1 MKLLLSRIAEFIVPS
16 DQAPS
21 DKAPSAQAP
30 SNQAATGQ
38 YDGRAM
44 AQGYSIDSRTVQP
57 GELFFAV
64 KGERLDGHDFVEQ
77 ALGRGAIAAVVEK
90 RQRARYSSSAS
101 LLAVDDTLVALQTL
115 ATAVRKIWG
124 KTAIAITGSMGKTTT
139 KEAMAHLLA
148 IKYRVHRTKGNFNN
162 HFGLPLGLLTLEPE
176 YDVAVVEMGMSHPGE
191 ISALA
196 RIALP
201 NHAVVTNVAPVH
213 LESFDSIAGIA
224 RAKYE
229 LIEALPH
236 GGTAVL
242 NADDEYVSQFG
253 RNFKGKVV
261 MFGVKPAAHVQ
272 ARVPARVP
280 ADVRAE
286 NIEVLGPE
294 GTRFDLVSH
303 GMRQPVRS
311 PLLGKHNMYNVLAAA
326 AVALEHGI
334 TPSEIAAALPSLEPA
349 DKRGQVV
356 QVGNITVLYDCYNS
370 SPKALMAAVDTLAAM
385 PARRRIVAAGEML
398 ELGATGEQLHRECG
412 RYMARNAAGSQ
423 ARSKID
429 FLLGVRGLAKP
440 MVEAA
445 CEAGMKAE
453 FVATPE
459 EAGEWLAR
467 ETREGDVVLLK
478 ASRGVKLEKA
488 LETWQRNSGDRNAP
502 CAGN

>member
-1 MKLLLSRIAEFIVPS
+1 MKLLLSRIAEFIS
-16 DQAPS
+16 
-21 DKAPSAQAP
+21 
-30 SNQAATGQ
+30 ATGQ
-38 YDGRAM
+38 YDGHAM
-44 AQGYSIDSRTVQP
+44 AQGYSLDSRTVQP
-57 GELFFAV
+57 GELFIAV
-64 KGERLDGHDFVEQ
+64 KGERFDGHDFVEQ
-77 ALGRGAIAAVVEK
+77 ALSRGAMAAVVEK
-90 RQRARYSSSAS
+90 GQLTRYSNSANV
-101 LLAVDDTLVALQTL
+101 LAVDDTLVALQTL

-124 KTAIAITGSMGKTTT
+124 KTAIAVTGSMGKTTT
-139 KEAMAHLLA
+139 KETMAHLLA

-176 YDVAVVEMGMSHPGE
+176 YDLAVVEMGMSHSGE

-196 RIALP
+196 HIALP
-201 NHAVVTNVAPVH
+201 NQAVVTNVAPVH
-213 LESFDSIAGIA
+213 LENFDSIAGIA

-242 NADDEYVSQFG
+242 NADDEYVCQFG
-253 RNFKGKVV
+253 RDFKGKVV
-261 MFGVKPAAHVQ
+261 MFGLKPTACF
-272 ARVPARVP
+272 P

-294 GTRFDLVSH
+294 GTRFDLVSRET
-303 GMRQPVRS
+303 RQSVHS
-311 PLLGKHNMYNVLAAA
+311 PLLGKHNVYNVLAAA
-326 AVALEHGI
+326 AIALEHGI
-334 TPSEIAAALPSLEPA
+334 TPSEIAAALPSLQPA

-370 SPKALMAAVDTLAAM
+370 SPKALMAAIDILAAM
-385 PARRRIVAAGEML
+385 PARRRIVVAGEML
-398 ELGATGEQLHRECG
+398 ELGPTGEQLHRECG
-412 RYMARNAAGSQ
+412 RYMAGTHPGG
-423 ARSKID
+423 KLD

-445 CEAGMKAE
+445 GEAGLEAE

-459 EAGEWLAR
+459 EAGEWLVH

-488 LETWQRNSGDRNAP
+488 LETWQRKIGIPNAP
-502 CAGN
+502 GEGKLRTEN

>member
-1 MKLLLSRIAEFIVPS
+1 MTLPPAPIAEFTAAPILPAGNQS
-16 DQAPS
+16 DYSTVAL
-21 DKAPSAQAP
+21 
-30 SNQAATGQ
+30 
-38 YDGRAM
+38 
-44 AQGYSIDSRTVQP
+44 GYSIDSRTIQP

-77 ALGRGAIAAVVEK
+77 ALSRGAIGAVVRK
-90 RQRARYSSSAS
+90 DQLSRYSKPAA

-115 ATAVRKIWG
+115 ATAVRKKWG
-124 KTAIAITGSMGKTTT
+124 KTAIGITGSMGKTTT

-176 YDVAVVEMGMSHPGE
+176 YDLAVVEMGMSHPGE

-201 NHAVVTNVAPVH
+201 NQAVVTNVAPVH

-236 GGTAVL
+236 GGTDVL
-242 NADDEYVSQFG
+242 NADDEYVCQF
-253 RNFKGKVV
+253 RRDFKGKVV
-261 MFGVKPAAHVQ
+261 MFGLKPTACI
-272 ARVPARVP
+272 P

-286 NIEVLGPE
+286 NIEVLGSE
-294 GTRFDLVSH
+294 GTRFDLVSREV
-303 GMRQPVRS
+303 RQPVQS
-311 PLLGKHNMYNVLAAA
+311 PLLGTHNVYNVLAAA
-326 AVALEHGI
+326 AIALEHGI
-334 TPSEIAAALPSLEPA
+334 TPSEIAGALPSLERA

-356 QVGNITVLYDCYNS
+356 QLGNITVLYDCYNS
-370 SPKALMAAVDTLAAM
+370 SPKALMAAVDTLGAM
-385 PARRRIVAAGEML
+385 PAKRRIVVAGEML
-398 ELGATGEQLHRECG
+398 ELGATAEQLHRECG
-412 RYMARNAAGSQ
+412 RYIAGNSAGNAAGSG
-423 ARSKID
+423 AGSKLD

-445 CEAGMKAE
+445 LEAGMKAE

-459 EAGEWLAR
+459 EAGEGLGPEAR
-467 ETREGDVVLLK
+467 EE
-478 ASRGVKLEKA
+478 A
-488 LETWQRNSGDRNAP
+488 
-502 CAGN
+502 

>member
-1 MKLLLSRIAEFIVPS
+1 MKLLLSRIAEFIGATG
-16 DQAPS
+16 QATSGQTTP
-21 DKAPSAQAP
+21 
-30 SNQAATGQ
+30 GQ
-38 YDGRAM
+38 YDGHAM

-77 ALGRGAIAAVVEK
+77 ALRRGAIAAVVEK
-90 RQRARYSSSAS
+90 GQLARYSNPAG

-115 ATAVRKIWG
+115 ATAVRKMWG
-124 KTAIAITGSMGKTTT
+124 KTAIAVTGSMGKTTT

-162 HFGLPLGLLTLEPE
+162 HFGLPLGLLALEPA
-176 YDVAVVEMGMSHPGE
+176 YDLAVVEMGMSHAGE

-201 NHAVVTNVAPVH
+201 NQAVVTNVAPVH

-229 LIEALPH
+229 LIAALPH

-242 NADDEYVSQFG
+242 NADDEYVCQFG
-253 RNFKGKVV
+253 RDLKGKVV
-261 MFGVKPAAHVQ
+261 MFGLKPT
-272 ARVPARVP
+272 

-294 GTRFDLVSH
+294 GTRFDLVSRE
-303 GMRQPVRS
+303 MRQPVQS
-311 PLLGKHNMYNVLAAA
+311 PLLGKHNVYNVLAAA
-326 AVALEHGI
+326 AIALEHGI
-334 TPSEIAAALPSLEPA
+334 TPSEIAEALPSLQPA

-370 SPKALMAAVDTLAAM
+370 SPKALMAAVDILAAM
-385 PARRRIVAAGEML
+385 PAQRRIVVAGEML
-398 ELGATGEQLHRECG
+398 ELGATGGQLHRECG
-412 RYMARNAAGSQ
+412 RYMAGTHPGG
-423 ARSKID
+423 KLD

-445 CEAGMKAE
+445 GEAGMKAE

-488 LETWQRNSGDRNAP
+488 LETWQRKRGIPNAP
-502 CAGN
+502 GVGSK

>member
-1 MKLLLSRIAEFIVPS
+1 
-16 DQAPS
+16 
-21 DKAPSAQAP
+21 
-30 SNQAATGQ
+30 
-38 YDGRAM
+38 M

-64 KGERLDGHDFVEQ
+64 KGERLDGHNFVEQ
-77 ALGRGAIAAVVEK
+77 ALSRGAIAAVVQK
-90 RQRARYSSSAS
+90 GQLAGYPSALR

-124 KTAIAITGSMGKTTT
+124 KTAIGVTGSMGKTTT

-148 IKYRVHRTKGNFNN
+148 TKYRVHRTKGNFNN

-176 YDVAVVEMGMSHPGE
+176 YDLAVVEMGMSHAGE
-191 ISALA
+191 IAALA

-201 NHAVVTNVAPVH
+201 NQAVITNVAPVH
-213 LESFDSIAGIA
+213 LESFDSIAGVG

-242 NADDEYVSQFG
+242 NGDDEYVCQFG
-253 RNFKGKVV
+253 RDFKGKVV
-261 MFGVKPAAHVQ
+261 MFGLKKAGSL
-272 ARVPARVP
+272 P
-280 ADVRAE
+280 ADVIAE
-286 NIEVLGPE
+286 NIEALGTA
-294 GTRFDLVSH
+294 GTSFDLVTH
-303 GMRQPVRS
+303 EVRQLVQI
-311 PLLGKHNMYNVLAAA
+311 PLLGAHNVYNVLAAA
-326 AVALEHGI
+326 AVVLEHGI

-356 QVGNITVLYDCYNS
+356 QLGNITVLYDCYNS
-370 SPKALMAAVDTLAAM
+370 SPKALMAAVDTLAAL
-385 PARRRIVAAGEML
+385 PARRRIVVAGEML
-398 ELGATGEQLHRECG
+398 ELGTTGEQLHRECG
-412 RYMARNAAGSQ
+412 RYIAK
-423 ARSKID
+423 SKVD
-429 FLLGVRGLAKP
+429 FLLGVRGLSKP

-445 CEAGMKAE
+445 GDDGMKAE

-467 ETREGDVVLLK
+467 ETRDGDVVLLK

-488 LETWQRNSGDRNAP
+488 LEMWKGRRSE
-502 CAGN
+502 

>member
-1 MKLLLSRIAEFIVPS
+1 MKLLLSRIAEFV
-16 DQAPS
+16 
-21 DKAPSAQAP
+21 SAT
-30 SNQAATGQ
+30 SQ
-38 YDGRAM
+38 YDGRAT
-44 AQGYSIDSRTVQP
+44 AQGYSIDSRTVQA

-64 KGERLDGHDFVEQ
+64 RGDRLDGHDFVEQ
-77 ALGRGAIAAVVEK
+77 AMNRGAIGAVVRKE
-90 RQRARYSSSAS
+90 QWARYSNSAG

-124 KTAIAITGSMGKTTT
+124 KTAIGITGSMGKTTT

-148 IKYRVHRTKGNFNN
+148 IRYRVHRTKGNFNN

-176 YDVAVVEMGMSHPGE
+176 YDLAVVEMGMSHPGE

-201 NHAVVTNVAPVH
+201 NQAVVTNVAPVH

-253 RNFKGKVV
+253 RDFKGKVV
-261 MFGVKPAAHVQ
+261 LFGLKAAV
-272 ARVPARVP
+272 VP

-286 NIEVLGPE
+286 NIEVLGAE
-294 GTRFDLVSH
+294 GTRFDLVSYEV
-303 GMRQPVRS
+303 RQAVQS
-311 PLLGKHNMYNVLAAA
+311 PLLGKHNIYNVLAAA

-334 TPSEIAAALPSLEPA
+334 TPSEIAAALPSLQPA

-356 QVGNITVLYDCYNS
+356 QLGNITVLYDCYNS
-370 SPKALMAAVDTLAAM
+370 SPKALMAALDTLAAM
-385 PARRRIVAAGEML
+385 PARRRIVVAGEML
-398 ELGATGEQLHRECG
+398 ELGATGEELHRECG
-412 RYMARNAAGSQ
+412 RYMAGN
-423 ARSKID
+423 KVD

-445 CEAGMKAE
+445 GEAGIKAE

-467 ETREGDVVLLK
+467 EAREGDVVLLK

-488 LETWQRNSGDRNAP
+488 LETWQQRNK
-502 CAGN
+502 

>member
-1 MKLLLSRIAEFIVPS
+1 MKLLLSRIAEFIAPDS
-16 DQAPS
+16 HAPADQ
-21 DKAPSAQAP
+21 SA
-30 SNQAATGQ
+30 SGQ
-38 YDGRAM
+38 YDGRETV
-44 AQGYSIDSRTVQP
+44 QGYSIDSRTVQP

-64 KGERLDGHDFVEQ
+64 KGERLDGHDFVQQ
-77 ALGRGAIAAVVEK
+77 ALSRGAIAAAVRK
-90 RQRARYSSSAS
+90 DQLARYSGLAG

-124 KTAIAITGSMGKTTT
+124 KTAIGITGSMGKTTT

-148 IKYRVHRTKGNFNN
+148 IKYRVHRTRGNFNN

-176 YDVAVVEMGMSHPGE
+176 YDLAVVEMGMSHAGE
-191 ISALA
+191 IAALA

-201 NHAVVTNVAPVH
+201 NQAVVTNVAPVH

-253 RNFKGKVV
+253 RDFKGKVIL
-261 MFGVKPAAHVQ
+261 FGLKAAAGV
-272 ARVPARVP
+272 V

-286 NIEVLGPE
+286 NIEVLGVE
-294 GTRFDLVSH
+294 GTRFDLVSRMVS
-303 GMRQPVRS
+303 GEVRQAVQS
-311 PLLGKHNMYNVLAAA
+311 PLLGRHNVYNVLAAA
-326 AVALEHGI
+326 AMALEHGI
-334 TPSEIAAALPSLEPA
+334 TPSEIAAALPSLQAA

-370 SPKALMAAVDTLAAM
+370 SPKALMAAVDMLAGM
-385 PARRRIVAAGEML
+385 PARRRIVVAGEML
-398 ELGATGEQLHRECG
+398 ELGATGEQLHRESG
-412 RYMARNAAGSQ
+412 EYISGKSV
-423 ARSKID
+423 D
-429 FLLGVRGLAKP
+429 FLLGVRGLANP

-445 CEAGMKAE
+445 RTAGMQAE
-453 FVATPE
+453 YVATPE

-467 ETREGDVVLLK
+467 ETRDGDVVLLK

-488 LETWQRNSGDRNAP
+488 LETWKKKSGIPDANG
-502 CAGN
+502 AGS

>member
-1 MKLLLSRIAEFIVPS
+1 MKLFLSRIAEFIVPAEH
-16 DQAPS
+16 APT
-21 DKAPSAQAP
+21 
-30 SNQAATGQ
+30 ATGQ
-38 YDGRAM
+38 YDGSAM
-44 AQGYSIDSRTVQP
+44 AQGYSIDSRTVRP

-64 KGERLDGHDFVEQ
+64 KGDRLDGHDFVEQ
-77 ALGRGAIAAVVEK
+77 ALSRGAIAAVV
-90 RQRARYSSSAS
+90 RRDQLARFSNMAG
-101 LLAVDDTLVALQTL
+101 LLAVDDTLIALQTL

-124 KTAIAITGSMGKTTT
+124 KTAIGVTGSMGKTTT

-148 IKYRVHRTKGNFNN
+148 VKYRVHRTKGNFNN
-162 HFGLPLGLLTLEPE
+162 HFGLPLGLLTLESG
-176 YDVAVVEMGMSHPGE
+176 YDLAVVEMGMSHAGE

-196 RIALP
+196 QIAQP
-201 NHAVVTNVAPVH
+201 NQAVITNVAPVH

-236 GGTAVL
+236 HGTAVL

-253 RNFKGKVV
+253 RDFKGKVV
-261 MFGVKPAAHVQ
+261 MFGLNPT
-272 ARVPARVP
+272 

-286 NIEVLGPE
+286 NIEVLGTE

-303 GMRQPVRS
+303 EMRQPVQS
-311 PLLGKHNMYNVLAAA
+311 PLLGKHNVYNVLAAA
-326 AVALEHGI
+326 AVAHEHGI

-356 QVGNITVLYDCYNS
+356 QLGNITVLYDCYNS
-370 SPKALMAAVDTLAAM
+370 SPMALMAAVDTLATM
-385 PARRRIVAAGEML
+385 PARRRIVVAGEML

-412 RYMARNAAGSQ
+412 RYMAGS
-423 ARSKID
+423 KLD
-429 FLLGVRGLAKP
+429 FLLGVRGLAEP

-445 CEAGMKAE
+445 REAGMKAE

-467 ETREGDVVLLK
+467 ETSEGDVVLLK

-488 LETWQRNSGDRNAP
+488 LETWQQKSGTPSAP
-502 CAGN
+502 GAGN

>member
-1 MKLLLSRIAEFIVPS
+1 MKLLLSRIADFIVAKG
-16 DQAPS
+16 QAP
-21 DKAPSAQAP
+21 A
-30 SNQAATGQ
+30 GQ
-38 YDGRAM
+38 YDGRAT

-64 KGERLDGHDFVEQ
+64 KGERFDGHDFVEQ
-77 ALGRGAIAAVVEK
+77 ALSRGAIAAVVEK
-90 RQRARYSSSAS
+90 ARLAGYSSPAG
-101 LLAVDDTLVALQTL
+101 LLAVEDTLAALQTL

-139 KEAMAHLLA
+139 KEAIAHLLA

-176 YDVAVVEMGMSHPGE
+176 YDLTVVEMGMSHPGE

-201 NHAVVTNVAPVH
+201 NQAVITNVAPVH

-229 LIEALPH
+229 LIQALPH

-242 NADDEYVSQFG
+242 NADDEYVCQFG
-253 RNFKGKVV
+253 RDFKGKVIL
-261 MFGVKPAAHVQ
+261 FGTKPT
-272 ARVPARVP
+272 

-294 GTRFDLVSH
+294 GTRFDLVSRE
-303 GMRQPVRS
+303 MRQPVQS
-311 PLLGKHNMYNVLAAA
+311 PLLGKHNVYNVLAAA

-334 TPSEIAAALPSLEPA
+334 TPSEIAAALPSLQPA

-356 QVGNITVLYDCYNS
+356 QVGNIAVLYDCYNS

-385 PARRRIVAAGEML
+385 PARRRIVVAGEML
-398 ELGATGEQLHRECG
+398 ELGATSEQLHRECG
-412 RYMARNAAGSQ
+412 RYIAGS
-423 ARSKID
+423 KLD
-429 FLLGVRGLAKP
+429 FLLGVRGLAKQ

-445 CEAGMKAE
+445 SEAGLGAE

-467 ETREGDVVLLK
+467 ETREGDAVLLK

-488 LETWQRNSGDRNAP
+488 LETWQKSIGAQTSRQASGPND
-502 CAGN
+502 